1 MAVCANCKH
10 DVLVHALNGCRARK
24 RDETCPC
31 LFDYDADTKSFN
43 SAAQPVNPCLLG
55 HVDGCE
61 HVKDPTVRQCRAEWH
76 GRGEVVRCVLEVTE
90 NTRHVSDHTDGN
102 NFHWTESGAV
112 YPTTGAEVFVQECM
126 AVDEKRFGARE
137 GYSILQGA
145 AAGEQVGG
153 DHYRQ
158 TSIQPWDIVDDW
170 SLDYY
175 RGNALKYLLRAGR
188 KGPALQDLEKARH
201 YIEKCI
207 EREKASGKE

>member
-1 MAVCANCKH
+1 MLCANCQH
-10 DVLVHALNGCRARK
+10 QVDIHALNGCRNAA
-24 RDETCPC
+24 CPC
-31 LFDYDADTKSFN
+31 LFSYDPATKHFN
-43 SAAQPVNPCLLG
+43 SECRPVDPCLNG
-55 HVDGCE
+55 HLKGCE
-61 HVKDPTVRQCRAEWH
+61 HVETRQCRAEWH
-76 GRGEVVRCVLEVTE
+76 NDRDASDTLRCTIQVTE
-90 NTRHVSDHTDGN
+90 ATRHDGDHQHGN
-102 NFHWTESGAV
+102 FRWMDEAAV
-112 YPTTGAEVFVQECM
+112 YPLDDVLAQHLQATAVQINEN
-126 AVDEKRFGARE
+126 
-137 GYSILQGA
+137 LA
-145 AAGEQVGG
+145 ATSQVGG